1 MPQIY
6 TYSDELTHYGRLGM
20 KWGQHIFGKERYAR
34 MTRKRALKKARK
46 TRAENAAK
54 RKEEKNLR
62 EKAKAKALTDPEFF
76 QKNRRLFT
84 TEEIESITKRYKA
97 ESDLASSINSLRE
110 QRYKKLERGK
120 NYVNL
125 AVSYG
130 TNFIGAYNN
139 IAKVYNAFAEEDK
152 KRWPIIGDKQQ
163 QQNQQKHND
172 QKDQQQDQNKQKDE
186 KKK

>member
-1 MPQIY
+1 MPQINM
-6 TYSDELTHYGRLGM
+6 YSDELTHHGRLGM

-46 TRAENAAK
+46 TRAENAVK
-54 RKEEKNLR
+54 RKEEKELR

-84 TEEIESITKRYKA
+84 TEEIESVTKRYKA

-163 QQNQQKHND
+163 QPNQQKQDQSKQQED
-172 QKDQQQDQNKQKDE
+172 QK
-186 KKK
+186 KK

>member
-1 MPQIY
+1 METTIFILAALAISIVWVVIKRMIY
-6 TYSDELTHYGRLGM
+6 AGAYKGVN
-20 KWGQHIFGKERYAR
+20 A
-34 MTRKRALKKARK
+34 
-46 TRAENAAK
+46 AENAVK
-54 RKEEKNLR
+54 RKEEKELR

-84 TEEIESITKRYKA
+84 TEEIESVTKRYKA

-110 QRYKKLERGK
+110 QRYKKAERGK

-163 QQNQQKHND
+163 QQNQQKQED
-172 QKDQQQDQNKQKDE
+172 QK
-186 KKK
+186 KK

>member
-1 MPQIY
+1 MPQIN

-46 TRAENAAK
+46 TRAENAVK
-54 RKEEKNLR
+54 RKEEKELR

-84 TEEIESITKRYKA
+84 TEEIESVTKRYKA
-97 ESDLASSINSLRE
+97 ESDLAFSINSLRE

-163 QQNQQKHND
+163 QNQQKQED
-172 QKDQQQDQNKQKDE
+172 QK
-186 KKK
+186 KK